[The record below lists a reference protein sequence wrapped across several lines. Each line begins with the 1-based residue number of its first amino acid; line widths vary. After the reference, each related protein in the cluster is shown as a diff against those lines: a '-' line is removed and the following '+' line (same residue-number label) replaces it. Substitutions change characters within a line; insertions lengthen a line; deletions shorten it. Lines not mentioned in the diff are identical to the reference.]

1 MADNNINTTFQY
13 DANFAPLLAQLKS
26 LIGQVNALNAQF
38 NSLDA
43 NSVRT
48 QKALAQT
55 FLGQVGAVGG
65 FKSSVVDLTTQTD
78 KFGQALTRNK
88 LTMREYF
95 QESKNA
101 FKQNSN
107 AMRLA
112 QQQVRVLQSQMVQIG
127 KGQAAVFTPAA
138 LNLKDYNTQLQMS
151 AQRWSIFNK
160 LVSDGATSLINFGK
174 NTQWAGRQLMVGL
187 TLPLTVFGAAVSKTF
202 REVDAELTRFAKV
215 YGSDLVDANGNATE
229 QMKGQILDLAKTYAS
244 TYGVAAKETAALA
257 ADIAATGLEGAE
269 LVGAVAQTTRLAV
282 LGEVDR
288 QDAMKTTL
296 ALQSSFKQNTEELTE
311 SINFLNAVENQ
322 TSTTL
327 QDFTEAIPK
336 AGPVVRGLGGDIK
349 DLALMLTAM
358 REGGIPAAEAA
369 NAIKSGM
376 ASLINPTRQAREQL
390 MGFGI
395 DIDGIVKANRGELI
409 PTVMAF
415 KEALDGVDEFT
426 RSQAIETV
434 FGKYQFARMGALFD
448 NIGESGSQTQKVM
461 ELMGASTKELG
472 QIADGEIKTLTEST
486 SMRFQ
491 RAMEGIKAA
500 LIPVG
505 EAITSTVIPFMTQF
519 SDIINNIVDGFNNL
533 PGPVQKFLK
542 LFTGFT
548 VIAGPIIMLVGL
560 LSNFAGY
567 IVKGAMSF
575 TNLGRRML
583 GLPVQKFEL
592 LTAELMAA
600 NTATD
605 TLTVSYTEQAVAL
618 SRLNAELARYGAS
631 LRATTMVNPGMLIGR
646 GKNPK
651 KLATGGVVRGPGT
664 GTSDSIPAMLSNGE
678 SVIPAKQ
685 TKKYG
690 GLINGIIDGNIPGF
704 AKGLRPPKTAPVV
717 DFEGKSYPTKTIQ
730 SAQAVQDILDAMEFN
745 PETGMYTYINPSGK
759 RSSRT
764 REQVLGILDRRAS
777 KGNVTE
783 SGILKGLDRERGGR
797 GSGKSS
803 DPYKPARYKEEAAKI
818 FEGEF
823 EHVRKKTGIEN
834 NSAYQIHS
842 SHINPDIDPATGM
855 KRWDD
860 QANIAP
866 DAGYM
871 NLFMEANKKTFAEL
885 LKKSDAELKALGIDR
900 SELKKLAS
908 GIHPT
913 TLKGA
918 RTMAAIGSFTG
929 TPLGKMVSAAVK
941 YRESTGFYKG
951 GMKTKADLLTRLGLA
966 MSSKKRG
973 AAGRTAGRL
982 KKDTMVPMPAGV
994 TPVGV
999 HEGEIIIP
1007 AALAEE
1013 GAEIKDGKVSKLK
1026 RMAGS
1031 QAVSKAGSMGIN
1043 AAFMLPALGIVDER
1057 LANTANKLSILALAV
1072 SAASMSLK
1080 AVAGLGGKAGMLAN
1094 VGQKVGLQGALLKG
1108 GGKTA
1113 VGRGMGQAMLMGGR
1127 MLTAL
1132 SGPIGLAVAAI
1143 GVSLALLVKN
1153 IKDTNKEMTAAFAT
1167 GTESAKVFG
1176 IQLNSL
1182 REAWDSFGNEVED
1195 TTALDQAAK
1204 SDFGTLIGKLKD
1216 MTSKTEIQNE
1226 FKTFYAS
1233 LISQGFTA
1241 EQAQNLV
1248 SSVARQAEKE
1258 PILLSVTAE
1267 LKAIKTPGDVVKQLQ
1282 AGVMASLD
1290 DSKGF
1295 FGAFDS
1301 LFSQDQGKALGI
1313 GVEALMKAY
1322 DSAPIETMQAFSD
1335 IIAKVK
1341 ADGTGFFASSVADG
1355 IDDYADSIK
1364 ETNPVLAEAILKA
1377 DGFEN
1382 KLKMIIATQAGM
1394 DLSNVTDQLLDFAIK
1409 ADAAS
1414 NAATAMQNALRA
1426 DLDESKK
1433 ALEENHRSYITAKE
1447 DEIIADEKAIK
1458 KRQEATKKQL
1468 EGIQNE
1474 IDKREK
1480 TIDAA
1485 QEKIDAIEKE
1495 RDVVNEFY
1503 DGQLDA
1509 LDAINKKEEYNAQQR
1524 QTMYDAL
1531 GALSRGDIQ
1540 GFMAA
1545 RETMAGNAG
1554 ANVREQAKDMLTTR
1568 QENANKVLNARRDE
1582 QEAII
1587 DQEQKMIKLRREQM
1601 ETIQKA
1607 TEKFIEGKQKE
1618 IEKTQELMRTEQRRF
1633 SAANRA
1639 IDDLYAKDPSEWT
1652 QENLNAIN
1660 TAVQKHTSQV
1670 AKTVGT
1676 SLKNASA
1683 TIPKA
1688 FTQYYENAAKAAGL
1702 SSAELK
1708 NFLDLKKALGQ
1719 KNVKIEKGDALYKL
1733 LNNMGLGNL
1742 ANTAGLADLKKLTGT
1757 MHTGGYVGGNDPE
1770 PLKTLERG
1778 EFVLNKDA
1786 VNRIGR
1792 GRLEAMNS
1800 GTGGE
1805 LSPFNATAGIPQAV
1819 HNKNE
1824 VGTNSAVSLLR
1835 TQQLP
1840 MDILRMKALNI
1851 AAGQNVDYGSPSS
1864 SGFIKPPGAIT
1875 SPYGMR
1881 IHPVTKENKMHSG
1894 IDFGMQPGDA
1904 VPSIGPG
1911 KVISSGFGTDVG
1923 GKVLVRHPG
1932 GFDSEYYHMSPNGL
1946 ASGNV
1951 NAGSTLGRV
1960 GNASEMGRLSTGPHL
1975 HLGMMKDGNYVD
1987 PKNYLP
1993 LRQGGIV
2000 KNDGTPA
2007 MLHRGE
2013 MVLPAPTTR
2022 ELMGPQ
2028 YSVPQP
2034 SGDQG
2039 MVSVTTVGGDKT
2051 TINVTINS
2059 NQNPNAIASQVIARI
2074 NDTIKSRR
2082 VGRS

>member
-1 MADNNINTTFQY
+1 
-13 DANFAPLLAQLKS
+13 
-26 LIGQVNALNAQF
+26 
-38 NSLDA
+38 
-43 NSVRT
+43 
-48 QKALAQT
+48 
-55 FLGQVGAVGG
+55 
-65 FKSSVVDLTTQTD
+65 
-78 KFGQALTRNK
+78 
-88 LTMREYF
+88 
-95 QESKNA
+95 
-101 FKQNSN
+101 
-107 AMRLA
+107 
-112 QQQVRVLQSQMVQIG
+112 
-127 KGQAAVFTPAA
+127 
-138 LNLKDYNTQLQMS
+138 
-151 AQRWSIFNK
+151 
-160 LVSDGATSLINFGK
+160 
-174 NTQWAGRQLMVGL
+174 
-187 TLPLTVFGAAVSKTF
+187 
-202 REVDAELTRFAKV
+202 
-215 YGSDLVDANGNATE
+215 
-229 QMKGQILDLAKTYAS
+229 
-244 TYGVAAKETAALA
+244 
-257 ADIAATGLEGAE
+257 
-269 LVGAVAQTTRLAV
+269 
-282 LGEVDR
+282 
-288 QDAMKTTL
+288 
-296 ALQSSFKQNTEELTE
+296 
-311 SINFLNAVENQ
+311 
-322 TSTTL
+322 
-327 QDFTEAIPK
+327 
-336 AGPVVRGLGGDIK
+336 
-349 DLALMLTAM
+349 
-358 REGGIPAAEAA
+358 
-369 NAIKSGM
+369 
-376 ASLINPTRQAREQL
+376 
-390 MGFGI
+390 
-395 DIDGIVKANRGELI
+395 
-409 PTVMAF
+409 
-415 KEALDGVDEFT
+415 
-426 RSQAIETV
+426 
-434 FGKYQFARMGALFD
+434 
-448 NIGESGSQTQKVM
+448 
-461 ELMGASTKELG
+461 
-472 QIADGEIKTLTEST
+472 
-486 SMRFQ
+486 
-491 RAMEGIKAA
+491 
-500 LIPVG
+500 
-505 EAITSTVIPFMTQF
+505 
-519 SDIINNIVDGFNNL
+519 
-533 PGPVQKFLK
+533 
-542 LFTGFT
+542 
-548 VIAGPIIMLVGL
+548 
-560 LSNFAGY
+560 
-567 IVKGAMSF
+567 
-575 TNLGRRML
+575 
-583 GLPVQKFEL
+583 
-592 LTAELMAA
+592 
-600 NTATD
+600 
-605 TLTVSYTEQAVAL
+605 
-618 SRLNAELARYGAS
+618 
-631 LRATTMVNPGMLIGR
+631 
-646 GKNPK
+646 
-651 KLATGGVVRGPGT
+651 
-664 GTSDSIPAMLSNGE
+664 
-678 SVIPAKQ
+678 
-685 TKKYG
+685 
-690 GLINGIIDGNIPGF
+690 
-704 AKGLRPPKTAPVV
+704 
-717 DFEGKSYPTKTIQ
+717 
-730 SAQAVQDILDAMEFN
+730 
-745 PETGMYTYINPSGK
+745 
-759 RSSRT
+759 
-764 REQVLGILDRRAS
+764 
-777 KGNVTE
+777 
-783 SGILKGLDRERGGR
+783 
-797 GSGKSS
+797 
-803 DPYKPARYKEEAAKI
+803 
-818 FEGEF
+818 
-823 EHVRKKTGIEN
+823 
-834 NSAYQIHS
+834 
-842 SHINPDIDPATGM
+842 
-855 KRWDD
+855 
-860 QANIAP
+860 
-866 DAGYM
+866 
-871 NLFMEANKKTFAEL
+871 
-885 LKKSDAELKALGIDR
+885 
-900 SELKKLAS
+900 
-908 GIHPT
+908 
-913 TLKGA
+913 
-918 RTMAAIGSFTG
+918 
-929 TPLGKMVSAAVK
+929 
-941 YRESTGFYKG
+941 
-951 GMKTKADLLTRLGLA
+951 
-966 MSSKKRG
+966 
-973 AAGRTAGRL
+973 
-982 KKDTMVPMPAGV
+982 
-994 TPVGV
+994 
-999 HEGEIIIP
+999 
-1007 AALAEE
+1007 
-1013 GAEIKDGKVSKLK
+1013 
-1026 RMAGS
+1026 
-1031 QAVSKAGSMGIN
+1031 
-1043 AAFMLPALGIVDER
+1043 
-1057 LANTANKLSILALAV
+1057 
-1072 SAASMSLK
+1072 
-1080 AVAGLGGKAGMLAN
+1080 
-1094 VGQKVGLQGALLKG
+1094 
-1108 GGKTA
+1108 
-1113 VGRGMGQAMLMGGR
+1113 
-1127 MLTAL
+1127 
-1132 SGPIGLAVAAI
+1132 
-1143 GVSLALLVKN
+1143 
-1153 IKDTNKEMTAAFAT
+1153 
-1167 GTESAKVFG
+1167 
-1176 IQLNSL
+1176 
-1182 REAWDSFGNEVED
+1182 
-1195 TTALDQAAK
+1195 
-1204 SDFGTLIGKLKD
+1204 
-1216 MTSKTEIQNE
+1216 MTSKTEIQSE

-1301 LFSQDQGKALGI
+1301 LFSQDQGKALGV

-1414 NAATAMQNALRA
+1414 NAATSMQNALRE
-1426 DLDESKK
+1426 DLDKAKK
-1433 ALEENHRSYITAKE
+1433 ALEDNHRSYITAKE

-1618 IEKTQELMRTEQRRF
+1618 IEKTQELMRTEQRRY
-1633 SAANRA
+1633 SAANSA
-1639 IDDLYAKDPSEWT
+1639 IDDLYAKNPSEWT
-1652 QENLNAIN
+1652 QQNLNAVN

-1670 AKTVGT
+1670 AKTVGN

-1702 SSAELK
+1702 SPAELK

-1840 MDILRMKALNI
+1840 MDMLRMKALNI

-1864 SGFIKPPGAIT
+1864 SGFIKPPGAMT

-1881 IHPVTKENKMHSG
+1881 IHPVTRENKMHNG

-1911 KVISSGFGTDVG
+1911 KVISSSVGPDVG
-1923 GKVLVRHPG
+1923 GKVLVRHPN